1 MCIVEKVFDIKSKTW
16 ALFGIFFFM
25 TFSFLSSYSVNT
37 STPYGS
43 MFISSVSS
51 LSFFFSSLICGS
63 SVRG

>member
-16 ALFGIFFFM
+16 ALFGIFFYD
-25 TFSFLSSYSVNT
+25 FSFLSSYSVNT

>member
-16 ALFGIFFFM
+16 ALFGIFFYD
-25 TFSFLSSYSVNT
+25 FSFLSSYSVNT

-51 LSFFFSSLICGS
+51 LSFFFLL
-63 SVRG
+63 